1 MTKDFF
7 DVVNERTSIREYD
20 SSAKLTKEELTELL
34 EATVK
39 SPSAWNLQ
47 HWHFVVITD
56 QDAKERLLPIAY
68 NQKQITE
75 AGAVVAVLGDL
86 EANKNVDE
94 VYNPLVEA
102 GHMTED
108 VKNILSGQIN
118 GAYKNGAFARDAA
131 FTNASLASMTFML
144 AAKAKGLDTCSMGG
158 FNAQKFVEEF
168 KIEDR
173 YIPVMLIS
181 VGKAAKEAHA
191 SDRLPLD
198 QVTTWI

>member
-20 SSAKLTKEELTELL
+20 SSAKLSKEELTELL

-86 EANKNVDE
+86 EANKNVDD

-108 VKNILSGQIN
+108 VKI
-118 GAYKNGAFARDAA
+118 FCRDKLTALIKTVLLPA
-131 FTNASLASMTFML
+131 MQRLRML
-144 AAKAKGLDTCSMGG
+144 HLH
-158 FNAQKFVEEF
+158 
-168 KIEDR
+168 
-173 YIPVMLIS
+173 L
-181 VGKAAKEAHA
+181 
-191 SDRLPLD
+191 
-198 QVTTWI
+198 